1 MNYVS
6 KIDLIIATFSCK
18 KTLQINVGTLKKNI
32 EPVAAWKLSSIKVIF
47 SQKKMI
53 SFYFLVSIIFKDAAV
68 NSVKLSYICNE

>member
-32 EPVAAWKLSSIKVIF
+32 EPLVAWKLSSIKGYIF
-47 SQKKMI
+47 AKKKMI
-53 SFYFLVSIIFKDAAV
+53 SFYFLVSIIFQRCRSEFGKI
-68 NSVKLSYICNE
+68 KLHL